1 LYLSPNGGDPLALM
15 IYTSFFPASK
25 PRQLYVDPESK
36 RPLKAETRFIAD
48 LTGAVVDPDVL
59 AGEIMTYAEFNGLH
73 VPVTKEDIS
82 EIRKLWEESYSKE
95 NPGITGHLQL
105 LGFQGKSSIIRPDH
119 CIGHSVF
126 LYPHEARIEGSSELA
141 AGLIEVMSEK
151 NFVAIARAVPRANA
165 SMNLVALLPQPELL
179 DEETGELL
187 LSPGF
192 HMMRLPFAD
201 DIRDLTF
208 PNSNVAHVMKSH
220 EAQEQIRLTQVE
232 EAKRIITVMTEPNWD
247 PEMLDNPSLRACFTT
262 LENLALG
269 LTAQENES
277 ILVDIVNP
285 DSEKVAVADEMSKNW
300 LASMGLDSTESI
312 STGARPAV
320 KRIAPKDPGYEWTE
334 DEVRQLIPA
343 DQLRQLKVAEL
354 QSVVRRFDSLK
365 HLSEKG
371 TKTDLLEKITKNFK

>member
-1 LYLSPNGGDPLALM
+1 
-15 IYTSFFPASK
+15 
-25 PRQLYVDPESK
+25 
-36 RPLKAETRFIAD
+36 
-48 LTGAVVDPDVL
+48 
-59 AGEIMTYAEFNGLH
+59 
-73 VPVTKEDIS
+73 
-82 EIRKLWEESYSKE
+82 
-95 NPGITGHLQL
+95 
-105 LGFQGKSSIIRPDH
+105 
-119 CIGHSVF
+119 
-126 LYPHEARIEGSSELA
+126 
-141 AGLIEVMSEK
+141 
-151 NFVAIARAVPRANA
+151 
-165 SMNLVALLPQPELL
+165 
-179 DEETGELL
+179 
-187 LSPGF
+187 
-192 HMMRLPFAD
+192 
-201 DIRDLTF
+201 
-208 PNSNVAHVMKSH
+208 
-220 EAQEQIRLTQVE
+220 
-232 EAKRIITVMTEPNWD
+232 MTEPNWD

-334 DEVRQLIPA
+334 DEVRQLIAA